1 LGAAVIRCRESD
13 KDQIKIDNRAA
24 NKLQRSS
31 LKMSE
36 NTKTEKIVGVK
47 GMNDILPADAPLWEL
62 FENTVQTVLKS
73 YGFQQI
79 RTPIVEPT
87 ALFARGLGEVTDIV
101 EKEMYSF
108 TDSMNGDHLTLRP
121 ESTAGVVRAALEH
134 NLTYDGPK
142 RLWYAGPMFRHERPQ
157 RGRYRQFHQIGAEA
171 IGFTGPDIDAE
182 LIMLCQRLWDDL
194 GLDNIKLEL
203 NSIGNADERHR
214 HRTDLV
220 AYFEKHAELLDA
232 DAKRRLH
239 SNPLRILDTKNPAMQ
254 QMVNAAP
261 KLLDYLDP
269 ESLAHFEGVQK
280 ILRHNNIPF
289 TINPRLVRGM
299 DYYNRT
305 VFEWVTDQLGA
316 QGTVCGGGRY
326 DPLVEMFGGKP
337 TPACGFAIG
346 VERVLDLMKAS
357 GERFAPNQCD
367 VYLVHQGD
375 AAQLQ
380 AFVLAERLRDAGLDV
395 VLHCASAGAGSSFKS
410 QMKRADASGAA
421 FAVIIGEDEIAKN
434 VAAVKSLRSDDA
446 ENNQATVPFDGVTNY
461 VVDQI
466 VGADEHDHS
475 ENIHYHH

>member
-1 LGAAVIRCRESD
+1 MS
-13 KDQIKIDNRAA
+13 DNR
-24 NKLQRSS
+24 KP
-31 LKMSE
+31 
-36 NTKTEKIVGVK
+36 EKIVGVK

-79 RTPIVEPT
+79 RTPIVEST

-108 TDSMNGDHLTLRP
+108 TDSMNGDLLTLRP
-121 ESTAGVVRAALEH
+121 ESTAGVVRAVLEH

-142 RLWYAGPMFRHERPQ
+142 RLWYSGPMFRHERPQ
-157 RGRYRQFHQIGAEA
+157 RGRYRQFHQVGAEA
-171 IGFTGPDIDAE
+171 VGFAGPDIDAE
-182 LIMLCQRLWDDL
+182 LIMLGQRLWDDL
-194 GLDNIKLEL
+194 GLENIRLEL
-203 NSIGNADERHR
+203 NSIGDAAERQR

-220 AYFEKHAELLDA
+220 AYFEAHGELLDA

-239 SNPLRILDTKNPAMQ
+239 SNPLRILDTKNPVMQ
-254 QMVNAAP
+254 DVVNGAP
-261 KLLDYLDP
+261 KLLDYLGE
-269 ESLAHFEGVQK
+269 ESRAHFDGVQNF
-280 ILRHNNIPF
+280 LRHNNIPY

-346 VERVLDLMKAS
+346 VERVLELMKAA
-357 GERFAPNQCD
+357 GEQYAPSQCD
-367 VYLVHQGD
+367 VYLVHQGE

-380 AFVLAERLRDAGLDV
+380 AFVLGERLRDAGLDV
-395 VLHCASAGAGSSFKS
+395 LLHCAAAGASGSFKA

-421 FAVIIGEDEIAKN
+421 FAIIIGEDEVASGS
-434 VAAVKSLRSDDA
+434 AAVKSLRGEDA
-446 ENNQATVPFDGVTNY
+446 LENRQQTVAFEQVADY
-461 VVDQI
+461 LVDQI
-466 VGADEHDHS
+466 AGAGSHEHEHGHDGHV
-475 ENIHYHH
+475 HYKP

>member
-1 LGAAVIRCRESD
+1 
-13 KDQIKIDNRAA
+13 
-24 NKLQRSS
+24 
-31 LKMSE
+31 MSE
-36 NTKTEKIVGVK
+36 QKKPEKIVGVK

-87 ALFARGLGEVTDIV
+87 ALFARGLGAVTDIV

-108 TDSMNGDHLTLRP
+108 TDSMNGDELTLRP

-157 RGRYRQFHQIGAEA
+157 RGRYRQFHQVGAEA

-194 GLDNIKLEL
+194 GLDGIRLEL
-203 NSIGNADERHR
+203 NSIGDAEERNRHR
-214 HRTDLV
+214 ADLV
-220 AYFEKHAELLDA
+220 TYFEQHKEQLDA
-232 DAKRRLH
+232 DAQRRLY

-254 QMVNAAP
+254 QLVNAAP
-261 KLLDYLDP
+261 KLLDYLGE
-269 ESLAHFEGVQK
+269 ESRSHFEGVQT
-280 ILRHNNIPF
+280 ILRHSNIPF
-289 TINPRLVRGM
+289 TVNPRLVRGM

-305 VFEWVTDQLGA
+305 VFEWVTDQLGS

-337 TPACGFAIG
+337 TPACGFAMG
-346 VERVLDLMKAS
+346 VERLLELMKAS
-357 GERFAPNQCD
+357 GEQFVPNQCD
-367 VYLVHQGD
+367 VYLVHQG
-375 AAQLQ
+375 APAQLQ

-395 VLHCASAGAGSSFKS
+395 VLHCASANSAGSLKS

-421 FAVIIGEDEIAKN
+421 YAVIIGEDEIAQGT
-434 VAAVKSLRSDDA
+434 AAVKALREGEADGSQTSVAFDR
-446 ENNQATVPFDGVTNY
+446 VPDY
-461 VVDQI
+461 LVDQI
-466 VGADEHDHS
+466 VGADDPEHDHS
-475 ENIHYHH
+475 NHIHYRH